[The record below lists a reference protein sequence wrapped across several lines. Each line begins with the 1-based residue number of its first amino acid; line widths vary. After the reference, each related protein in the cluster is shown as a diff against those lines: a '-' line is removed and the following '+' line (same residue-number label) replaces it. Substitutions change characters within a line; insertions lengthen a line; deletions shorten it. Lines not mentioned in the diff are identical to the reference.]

1 MSIHI
6 YVHAHAQ
13 ARCAS
18 TAGLCIGVA
27 QAGGACSIRG
37 SSSATFGEGVVFKV
51 AFKPTSTIGKK
62 QNTVTR
68 DGEEKELR
76 ARGRHDPCVVPR
88 AVPMVESMAALVLA
102 DHLLQH
108 FAQCCILPGGELT
121 NVAGVIEPV
130 DVTSEHYERVAA
142 RKAEEEAQAAADA
155 AKGEE
160 WGAAAAP

>member
-1 MSIHI
+1 MFSAPPT
-6 YVHAHAQ
+6 VCNPLVQ
-13 ARCAS
+13 VCLTVRC
-18 TAGLCIGVA
+18 LK
-27 QAGGACSIRG
+27 
-37 SSSATFGEGVVFKV
+37 SAGVVH
-51 AFKPTSTIGKK
+51 TT
-62 QNTVTR
+62 Q
-68 DGEEKELR
+68 
-76 ARGRHDPCVVPR
+76 
-88 AVPMVESMAALVLA
+88 
-102 DHLLQH
+102 LQH